1 VKPPNYHPLFRIPKA
16 MKNNLKTTVL
26 GVVTIVAA
34 ISNAI
39 LAFLKTGSVD
49 NFGETVALIAGGY
62 GLIKAA
68 DAK

>member
-1 VKPPNYHPLFRIPKA
+1 
-16 MKNNLKTTVL
+16 MKTNLKTTVL

-34 ISNAI
+34 ISNALI
-39 LAFLKTGSVD
+39 AFLKTGSVD